1 MQKLGD
7 TGDIFLAGA
16 NFWAVSAILGHF
28 GSFLGYFGSFLGHF
42 LVLIFFG
49 QKCIS
54 AIFITF
60 CISVMAI
67 STRGS
72 DLAF

>member
-1 MQKLGD
+1 MGD

-42 LVLIFFG
+42 LVLIFLAKNVSLLFVLLFA
-49 QKCIS
+49 S
-54 AIFITF
+54 L
-60 CISVMAI
+60 V
-67 STRGS
+67 S
-72 DLAF
+72 DVLSKPKNV

>member
-1 MQKLGD
+1 MGD

-49 QKCIS
+49 IS

-60 CISVMAI
+60 CISGGDHSV
-67 STRGS
+67 SG
-72 DLAF
+72 FG

>member
-1 MQKLGD
+1 MGD

-42 LVLIFFG
+42 LVIIF
-49 QKCIS
+49 
-54 AIFITF
+54 
-60 CISVMAI
+60 
-67 STRGS
+67 
-72 DLAF
+72 LAKN